1 MARPKTKS
9 FQTETKQLL
18 QLMIHSLYSN
28 KEIFLREL
36 VSNSSDALDKLRFN
50 AIGNSK
56 LLEGDADLKIDISL
70 NSKNNTLTISDVD
83 EVFKRIVT
91 CPANNETTIARFR
104 SSVGN
109 ASGTA
114 TFDSALDVQDVKY
127 VRLTNLDSSNSL
139 TLSLQVEVGED
150 DSGADTS
157 ASVLVE
163 AGKSFVMGSPHDGIS
178 LSDANANL
186 VTDLVDLDSLV
197 VQPGSNSVN
206 VEVYVASA

>member
-1 MARPKTKS
+1 MANLKVT
-9 FQTETKQLL
+9 
-18 QLMIHSLYSN
+18 I
-28 KEIFLREL
+28 REEL
-36 VSNSSDALDKLRFN
+36 T
-50 AIGNSK
+50 
-56 LLEGDADLKIDISL
+56 L
-70 NSKNNTLTISDVD
+70 NGYDQGAKNTLTISDVD

-127 VRLTNLDSSNSL
+127 IRITNLDSSNSL

-163 AGKSFVMGSPHDGIS
+163 AGKSFVMGTPHDGIS

>member
-1 MARPKTKS
+1 M
-9 FQTETKQLL
+9 
-18 QLMIHSLYSN
+18 
-28 KEIFLREL
+28 
-36 VSNSSDALDKLRFN
+36 
-50 AIGNSK
+50 
-56 LLEGDADLKIDISL
+56 ADLKVTIREELEL
-70 NSKNNTLTISDVD
+70 NGYDQGAKNTLTISDVD

-91 CPANNETTIARFR
+91 CPANNETTVARFR

-127 VRLTNLDSSNSL
+127 VRVTNLDGSNSL

-163 AGKSFVMGSPHDGIS
+163 AGKSFVMGTPHDGIS

>member
-1 MARPKTKS
+1 M
-9 FQTETKQLL
+9 
-18 QLMIHSLYSN
+18 
-28 KEIFLREL
+28 
-36 VSNSSDALDKLRFN
+36 
-50 AIGNSK
+50 
-56 LLEGDADLKIDISL
+56 ADLIVTIREELTL
-70 NSKNNTLTISDVD
+70 NGDNHGAKNTLTISDID
-83 EVFKRIVT
+83 EVFRRIVT

-127 VRLTNLDSSNSL
+127 VRVTNLDSSNSL

-163 AGKSFVMGSPHDGIS
+163 AGKSFILGSPHDGIN
-178 LSDANANL
+178 LSDTNANL

-197 VQPGSNSVN
+197 VQPGGNAVN
-206 VEVYVASA
+206 VEVYIASA

>member
-1 MARPKTKS
+1 M
-9 FQTETKQLL
+9 
-18 QLMIHSLYSN
+18 
-28 KEIFLREL
+28 
-36 VSNSSDALDKLRFN
+36 
-50 AIGNSK
+50 
-56 LLEGDADLKIDISL
+56 ADLIVTIREELTL
-70 NSKNNTLTISDVD
+70 NGDSHGAKNTLTISDID
-83 EVFKRIVT
+83 EVFRRIVT

-127 VRLTNLDSSNSL
+127 VRVTNLDGSNSL

-157 ASVLVE
+157 ASILVE

-197 VQPGSNSVN
+197 VQPGSNSID

>member
-1 MARPKTKS
+1 M
-9 FQTETKQLL
+9 
-18 QLMIHSLYSN
+18 
-28 KEIFLREL
+28 
-36 VSNSSDALDKLRFN
+36 
-50 AIGNSK
+50 
-56 LLEGDADLKIDISL
+56 ADLIVTIREELTL
-70 NSKNNTLTISDVD
+70 NGDNHGAKNTLTISDID
-83 EVFKRIVT
+83 EVFRRIVT

-127 VRLTNLDSSNSL
+127 VRVTNLDSSNSL

-163 AGKSFVMGSPHDGIS
+163 AGKSFIMGSPHDGIN
-178 LSDANANL
+178 LSDTNANL

-197 VQPGSNSVN
+197 VQPGSNAVD
-206 VEVYVASA
+206 VEVYIASA

>member
-1 MARPKTKS
+1 M
-9 FQTETKQLL
+9 
-18 QLMIHSLYSN
+18 
-28 KEIFLREL
+28 
-36 VSNSSDALDKLRFN
+36 
-50 AIGNSK
+50 
-56 LLEGDADLKIDISL
+56 ADLKVTIREELTL
-70 NSKNNTLTISDVD
+70 NDYDHGSRNSLTISGID
-83 EVFKRIVT
+83 EVFRRIVT

-127 VRLTNLDSSNSL
+127 VRVSNLDSSNSL

-157 ASVLVE
+157 ASILVE
-163 AGKSFVMGSPHDGIS
+163 AGKSFILGSPHDGIN
-178 LSDANANL
+178 LSDTNANL

-197 VQPGSNSVN
+197 VQPGSNAVN
-206 VEVYVASA
+206 VEVYIASA

>member
-1 MARPKTKS
+1 MANLKVT
-9 FQTETKQLL
+9 
-18 QLMIHSLYSN
+18 I
-28 KEIFLREL
+28 REEL
-36 VSNSSDALDKLRFN
+36 T
-50 AIGNSK
+50 
-56 LLEGDADLKIDISL
+56 L
-70 NSKNNTLTISDVD
+70 NGYDQGAKNTLTISDVD

-91 CPANNETTIARFR
+91 CPANNETTVARFR

-163 AGKSFVMGSPHDGIS
+163 AGKSFMLGSPHDGIS

-197 VQPGSNSVN
+197 VQPGSNSVD

>member
-1 MARPKTKS
+1 M
-9 FQTETKQLL
+9 
-18 QLMIHSLYSN
+18 
-28 KEIFLREL
+28 
-36 VSNSSDALDKLRFN
+36 
-50 AIGNSK
+50 
-56 LLEGDADLKIDISL
+56 ADLKVTIREELEL
-70 NSKNNTLTISDVD
+70 NGYDQGAKNTLTISDVD

-127 VRLTNLDSSNSL
+127 VRVTNLDGSNSL

-163 AGKSFVMGSPHDGIS
+163 AGKSFMLGSPHDGIS

-197 VQPGSNSVN
+197 VQPGSNSVD

>member
-1 MARPKTKS
+1 MANLKVT
-9 FQTETKQLL
+9 
-18 QLMIHSLYSN
+18 I
-28 KEIFLREL
+28 REEL
-36 VSNSSDALDKLRFN
+36 T
-50 AIGNSK
+50 
-56 LLEGDADLKIDISL
+56 L
-70 NSKNNTLTISDVD
+70 NGYDQGAKNTLSISDID

-127 VRLTNLDSSNSL
+127 VRVTNLDGSNSL

-163 AGKSFVMGSPHDGIS
+163 AGKSFIMGSPHDGIN
-178 LSDANANL
+178 LSDTNANL

-197 VQPGSNSVN
+197 VQPGSNAVD
-206 VEVYVASA
+206 VEVYIASA

>member
-1 MARPKTKS
+1 M
-9 FQTETKQLL
+9 
-18 QLMIHSLYSN
+18 
-28 KEIFLREL
+28 
-36 VSNSSDALDKLRFN
+36 
-50 AIGNSK
+50 
-56 LLEGDADLKIDISL
+56 ADLTVTIREELTL
-70 NSKNNTLTISDVD
+70 NDYDHGARNTLTISDID
-83 EVFKRIVT
+83 EVFRRIVT

-127 VRLTNLDSSNSL
+127 VRVTNLDSSNSL

-157 ASVLVE
+157 ASILVE
-163 AGKSFVMGSPHDGIS
+163 AGKSFILGSPHDGIN
-178 LSDANANL
+178 LSDTNANL

-197 VQPGSNSVN
+197 VQPGSNAVN
-206 VEVYVASA
+206 VEVYIASA

>member
-1 MARPKTKS
+1 M
-9 FQTETKQLL
+9 
-18 QLMIHSLYSN
+18 
-28 KEIFLREL
+28 
-36 VSNSSDALDKLRFN
+36 
-50 AIGNSK
+50 
-56 LLEGDADLKIDISL
+56 ADLKVTIREELTLNDYDHGARNSLVIADI
-70 NSKNNTLTISDVD
+70 D
-83 EVFKRIVT
+83 EVFRRIVT
-91 CPANNETTIARFR
+91 CPASNETTIARFR

-127 VRLTNLDSSNSL
+127 VRVTNLDGSNSL

-163 AGKSFVMGSPHDGIS
+163 AGKSFIMGSPHDGIS
-178 LSDANANL
+178 LSDTNANL

-197 VQPGSNSVN
+197 VQPGSNAVD
-206 VEVYVASA
+206 VEVYIASA

>member
-1 MARPKTKS
+1 M
-9 FQTETKQLL
+9 
-18 QLMIHSLYSN
+18 
-28 KEIFLREL
+28 
-36 VSNSSDALDKLRFN
+36 
-50 AIGNSK
+50 
-56 LLEGDADLKIDISL
+56 ADLKITIREELTL
-70 NSKNNTLTISDVD
+70 NDYDHGARNTLTIADID

-109 ASGTA
+109 VSGTA

-127 VRLTNLDSSNSL
+127 VRVTNLDSSNSL

-157 ASVLVE
+157 ASILVE
-163 AGKSFVMGSPHDGIS
+163 AGKSFILGSPHDGIN
-178 LSDANANL
+178 LSDTNANL

-197 VQPGSNSVN
+197 VQPGSNAIN
-206 VEVYVASA
+206 VEVYIASA

>member
-1 MARPKTKS
+1 M
-9 FQTETKQLL
+9 
-18 QLMIHSLYSN
+18 
-28 KEIFLREL
+28 
-36 VSNSSDALDKLRFN
+36 
-50 AIGNSK
+50 
-56 LLEGDADLKIDISL
+56 ADLKVTIREELTL
-70 NSKNNTLTISDVD
+70 NGYDQGAKNTLTISDID

-127 VRLTNLDSSNSL
+127 VRVTNLDSSNSL

-157 ASVLVE
+157 TSLLVE
-163 AGKSFVMGSPHDGIS
+163 SGKSFMLSSPHDGIGAVAS
-178 LSDANANL
+178 GSYNANL
-186 VTDLVDLDSLV
+186 VTDLVDVDSLV
-197 VQPGSNSVN
+197 VQPGSNSVD

>member
-1 MARPKTKS
+1 MANLKVT
-9 FQTETKQLL
+9 
-18 QLMIHSLYSN
+18 I
-28 KEIFLREL
+28 REEL
-36 VSNSSDALDKLRFN
+36 T
-50 AIGNSK
+50 
-56 LLEGDADLKIDISL
+56 L
-70 NSKNNTLTISDVD
+70 NGYDQGAKNTLSISDID

-127 VRLTNLDSSNSL
+127 VRVTNLDGSNSL

-163 AGKSFVMGSPHDGIS
+163 AGKSFVMGSPHDGVS

-206 VEVYVASA
+206 VEVYIASA

>member
-1 MARPKTKS
+1 M
-9 FQTETKQLL
+9 
-18 QLMIHSLYSN
+18 
-28 KEIFLREL
+28 
-36 VSNSSDALDKLRFN
+36 
-50 AIGNSK
+50 
-56 LLEGDADLKIDISL
+56 ADLKVTIREELTL
-70 NSKNNTLTISDVD
+70 NDYDQGARNTLTISDID
-83 EVFKRIVT
+83 EVFRRIVT
-91 CPANNETTIARFR
+91 CPASNETTIARFR

-127 VRLTNLDSSNSL
+127 VRVTNLDSSNSL

-163 AGKSFVMGSPHDGIS
+163 AGKSFIMGSPHDGIN
-178 LSDANANL
+178 LSDTNANL

-197 VQPGSNSVN
+197 VQPGSNAVD
-206 VEVYVASA
+206 VEVYIASA

>member
-1 MARPKTKS
+1 MANLKVT
-9 FQTETKQLL
+9 
-18 QLMIHSLYSN
+18 I
-28 KEIFLREL
+28 REEL
-36 VSNSSDALDKLRFN
+36 T
-50 AIGNSK
+50 
-56 LLEGDADLKIDISL
+56 L
-70 NSKNNTLTISDVD
+70 NGYDQGAKNTLSISDID

-127 VRLTNLDSSNSL
+127 VRVTNLDSSNSL

-206 VEVYVASA
+206 VEVYIASA

>member
-1 MARPKTKS
+1 MANLKVTIR
-9 FQTETKQLL
+9 EEL
-18 QLMIHSLYSN
+18 QLNGYDQGS
-28 KEIFLREL
+28 
-36 VSNSSDALDKLRFN
+36 
-50 AIGNSK
+50 
-56 LLEGDADLKIDISL
+56 
-70 NSKNNTLTISDVD
+70 NNTLTISDVD

-127 VRLTNLDSSNSL
+127 VRVTNLDSSNDL
-139 TLSLQVEVGED
+139 KLSLQIEVGED
-150 DSGADTS
+150 DTGADTS
-157 ASVLVE
+157 ATVLVE
-163 AGKSFVMGSPHDGIS
+163 AGKSFIMGSPEDGIGAVAS
-178 LSDANANL
+178 GSYNANL

>member
-1 MARPKTKS
+1 MANLKVT
-9 FQTETKQLL
+9 
-18 QLMIHSLYSN
+18 I
-28 KEIFLREL
+28 REEL
-36 VSNSSDALDKLRFN
+36 TLNGYDQ
-50 AIGNSK
+50 GSK
-56 LLEGDADLKIDISL
+56 
-70 NSKNNTLTISDVD
+70 NTLTISDVD

-127 VRLTNLDSSNSL
+127 VRVTNLDGSNSL

-206 VEVYVASA
+206 VEVYIASA

>member
-1 MARPKTKS
+1 MANLKVT
-9 FQTETKQLL
+9 
-18 QLMIHSLYSN
+18 I
-28 KEIFLREL
+28 REE
-36 VSNSSDALDKLRFN
+36 FT
-50 AIGNSK
+50 
-56 LLEGDADLKIDISL
+56 L
-70 NSKNNTLTISDVD
+70 NGYDQGAKNTLTISDVD

-127 VRLTNLDSSNSL
+127 VRVTNLDSSNSL

-163 AGKSFVMGSPHDGIS
+163 AGKSFVMGSPHYCIS

-197 VQPGSNSVN
+197 VQPGSNSVD

>member
-1 MARPKTKS
+1 MANLKVT
-9 FQTETKQLL
+9 
-18 QLMIHSLYSN
+18 I
-28 KEIFLREL
+28 REEL
-36 VSNSSDALDKLRFN
+36 T
-50 AIGNSK
+50 
-56 LLEGDADLKIDISL
+56 L
-70 NSKNNTLTISDVD
+70 NGYDQGAKNTLTISDVD

-127 VRLTNLDSSNSL
+127 VRVTNLDGSNSL

-163 AGKSFVMGSPHDGIS
+163 AGKSFMLGSPHDGIS

-197 VQPGSNSVN
+197 VKPGSNSVD

>member
-1 MARPKTKS
+1 M
-9 FQTETKQLL
+9 
-18 QLMIHSLYSN
+18 
-28 KEIFLREL
+28 
-36 VSNSSDALDKLRFN
+36 
-50 AIGNSK
+50 
-56 LLEGDADLKIDISL
+56 ADLKVTIREELTL
-70 NSKNNTLTISDVD
+70 NDYDHGSRNSLTISGID
-83 EVFKRIVT
+83 EVFRRIVT

-127 VRLTNLDSSNSL
+127 VRVSNLDSSNSL

-157 ASVLVE
+157 ASILVE
-163 AGKSFVMGSPHDGIS
+163 AGKSFILGSPHDGIN
-178 LSDANANL
+178 LSDTNANL

-197 VQPGSNSVN
+197 VQPGDNAII
-206 VEVYVASA
+206 VEAYIASA